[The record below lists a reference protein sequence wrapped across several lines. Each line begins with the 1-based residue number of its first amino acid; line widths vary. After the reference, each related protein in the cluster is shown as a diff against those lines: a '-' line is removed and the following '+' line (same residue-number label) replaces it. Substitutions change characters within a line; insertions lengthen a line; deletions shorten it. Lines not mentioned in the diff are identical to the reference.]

1 MQKNE
6 SLIVKLKF
14 EGFDKK
20 FEEQASSYASL
31 DIRPNSKLN
40 LFLYNNFSKKGK
52 LKIGEAPHILDSSLV
67 EVSRKQLERFL
78 NTKGFLNA
86 EVKSKVEIK
95 NRRAE
100 ITYTALQGVPFSF
113 NEITFDI
120 KDTTVKLLYLK
131 NRINFTTITK
141 GARYDEDSIAN
152 EREKIY
158 LLMKANGYY
167 DFVRQYVRP
176 IVDTNTNNSTANIVI
191 SILNPKDENYHS
203 KYQLNNTF
211 ITIQSANSY
220 SKLTDSTLLDSQYYF
235 YDHTRFFKPKK
246 IVDFIYLKKGDYYNI
261 NQSEL
266 TNQRLYEL
274 NVFKGINISFVKTSD
289 SLKKLNTFID
299 IIPLK
304 RKFNRIDGEY
314 TFNSSIT
321 GLNLGLTFQNRN
333 AFGGGEVFE
342 IKLRGGLQF
351 DRNISGNFLDRIISK
366 DYQIGTSLLFPRL
379 ISPFKIPI
387 IGRAGIAHTRV
398 GINYQIFKLTNIY
411 QRNTLSS
418 NLSYDWI
425 ETRYKS
431 HSFSPINI
439 QYSLGNIK
447 QSVADSLIAQG
458 QMFFLSTL
466 RSQIVSSS
474 AYSYTYNNIR
484 LTELRNFTYFFGNLE
499 IGGNTAALLANAIG
513 KTDELGQKRIFNV
526 PYYQFAKTEADV
538 RFYKWFGGD
547 KQLVF
552 RFNTGIGYSY
562 GNVLSMPFEKLYFA
576 GGSTGIRA
584 WQARTLGPGNY
595 NRASLK
601 NDTTRLN
608 LRNLDQLGDLKLEG
622 NIEYRFKIA
631 NNFFGSKVKGATF
644 VDYGNIWQ
652 LRKQDQ
658 QAARA
663 IKLNDLWSQTA
674 IGIGLGLRF
683 DVSFFIFRLDAGI
696 KFKDPQFKGS
706 NQWVSKYWFNKSER
720 KDFLNTYEN
729 VTNTPDK
736 YSFTQVQFGIGM
748 PF

>member
-95 NRRAE
+95 NKRAE
-100 ITYTALQGVPFSF
+100 ITYTALQGVPFTF
-113 NEITFDI
+113 NEIRFDI

-289 SLKKLNTFID
+289 SLKKLNTYID

-499 IGGNTAALLANAIG
+499 IGGNTAALLAKAIG

-601 NDTTRLN
+601 NDITRLN

-683 DVSFFIFRLDAGI
+683 DVSFFIFRLDAGV
-696 KFKDPQFKGS
+696 KLKDPQFKGS